1 MRQTKRFFLML
12 AVFLVLA
19 GALAYRSGRNKSELK
34 FGEALDEVVA
44 VVDGDELT
52 VRDMAFYIAYEEG
65 LIEKHAIIYDAEDTG
80 AFWRVFTN
88 RTFLRSKAKQTVLD
102 MAVHD
107 MIFYQLSRAE
117 SMELTEEEEACV
129 ADSQY
134 DFWSDL
140 EEEQREALGI
150 SQEEMNETIRRIAL
164 AEKYQTLLAAIERT
178 EYDDYS
184 FDGKAYQRLLTEH
197 EYKVYEDIWDR
208 IQFGSITVNH

>member
-1 MRQTKRFFLML
+1 MKQTRRFVLIL
-12 AVFLVLA
+12 AVFLVMF
-19 GALAYRSGRNKSELK
+19 GTLAYRSGRSKSELK
-34 FGEALDEVVA
+34 FQEALDEAVA

-52 VRDMAFYIAYEEG
+52 VRDLAFYIAYEEG
-65 LIEKHAIIYDAEDTG
+65 LIEKHAVIYDAEDTG

-88 RTFLRSKAKQTVLD
+88 HTFLRSKAKQTVLD

-117 SMELTEEEEACV
+117 GMELTEEEETCV

-140 EEEQREALGI
+140 EEEQREALGV
-150 SQEEMNETIRRIAL
+150 SQEDLNEKIRQIAL
-164 AEKYQTLLAAIERT
+164 AEKYQTLLTTVERT
-178 EYDDYS
+178 EYEDYS

-197 EYKVYEDIWDR
+197 EYKVYDDIWDR
-208 IQFGSITVNH
+208 IQFGSITVDH